1 MVKDIPVKII
11 ERNGAVQQGDMTLLK
26 EHKLAVHVNGHRKM
40 ELNCSPEKLKE
51 LVLGNLL
58 TSGIITRADHVVGI
72 KFSEGDHQADVIIK
86 DNAGQ
91 RREAYSFIYSSVE
104 WTSEDIFCLGD
115 YLSRDTP
122 LHRRTGGAHSCFLY
136 RAGEIIFECE
146 DIGRHN
152 AIDKAIGY
160 GLTAG
165 VPLNTC
171 MIYTSGRLI
180 GEMVNKCIAAGIPV
194 MVSKAS
200 ATVEAV
206 ELAKKYGLTLI
217 GRARRD
223 SFTVFH
229 DPSKQAVTF

>member
-11 ERNGAVQQGDMTLLK
+11 ERNGAVQRRDMTLLK
-26 EHKLAVHVNGHRKM
+26 EHQLVVYVNGEKKT
-40 ELNCSPEKLKE
+40 ELNCSPELLKE
-51 LVLGNLL
+51 LVMGNLL
-58 TSGIITRADHVVGI
+58 TSGIIAKTADVV
-72 KFSEGDHQADVIIK
+72 KMDFSENNHRADVIV
-86 DNAGQ
+86 
-91 RREAYSFIYSSVE
+91 RENEKKEIEAFSPVE
-104 WTSEDIFCLGD
+104 WMPEDIFYLGD
-115 YLSRDTP
+115 YLSNDTP

-136 RAGEIIFECE
+136 RERKIIFECE

-152 AIDKAIGY
+152 AIDKAVGY
-160 GLTAG
+160 GLMAN
-165 VPLNTC
+165 VPSNTC
-171 MIYTSGRLI
+171 MLYTSGRLI
-180 GEMVNKCIAAGIPV
+180 GEMVHKCIVAGISV

-229 DPSKQAVTF
+229 ALSSYD